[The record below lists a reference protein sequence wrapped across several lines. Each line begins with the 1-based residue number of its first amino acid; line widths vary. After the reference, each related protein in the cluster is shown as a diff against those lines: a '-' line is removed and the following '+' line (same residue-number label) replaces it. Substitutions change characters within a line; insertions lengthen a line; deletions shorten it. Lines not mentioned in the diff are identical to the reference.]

1 MAAAGDVLGAV
12 LTDPRETRG
21 APVRGDHPFRR
32 VLAELARALGAA
44 EFELYAA
51 PMGRLTVE
59 PGLPAAV
66 RVGADLAHRST
77 VREQR
82 FMLGRAAARLKTRSA
97 LVEAFPAQ
105 FGDAIGVA
113 VRLAVP
119 HYTAIGQPA
128 EELARRLEKAL
139 SRKARRALEEP
150 ARALAH
156 QRPTPDLAAWR
167 AAAAA
172 TADRAGLALCGDVPT
187 ALDLLLR
194 DDTGRKPA
202 PGDRLAALAAH
213 PEAQALLS
221 FAATEAHLTLRQKL
235 RVAIA

>member
-1 MAAAGDVLGAV
+1 VAGDVLGAV
-12 LTDPRETRG
+12 LADPRETRG

-32 VLAELARALGAA
+32 VLAELARALVADD
-44 EFELYAA
+44 FELYAA
-51 PMGRLTVE
+51 PLGRLTVE

-77 VREQR
+77 IREQR
-82 FMLGRAAARLKTRSA
+82 FMLGRAAARLRTRSS
-97 LVEAFPAQ
+97 LVEAFPGEFA
-105 FGDAIGVA
+105 DAVGAA
-113 VRLAVP
+113 VRLIVP

-128 EELARRLEKAL
+128 EPLARRLEKAL
-139 SRKARRALEEP
+139 SRKTRRALEEP

-167 AAAAA
+167 AAAAG
-172 TADRAGLALCGDVPT
+172 TANRAGLALCGDVPT

-194 DDTGRKPA
+194 DDSGRKPA
-202 PGDRLAALAAH
+202 PGDRLAALLSH
-213 PEAQALLS
+213 PEAQSLLS
-221 FAATEAHLTLRQKL
+221 FAATEAHLVLRQKL